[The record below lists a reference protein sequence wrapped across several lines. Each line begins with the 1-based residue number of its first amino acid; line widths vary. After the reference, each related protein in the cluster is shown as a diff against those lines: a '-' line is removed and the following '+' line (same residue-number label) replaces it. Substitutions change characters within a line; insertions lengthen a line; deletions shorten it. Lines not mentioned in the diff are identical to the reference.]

1 MVQNKV
7 ENKDLLLAKIF
18 IERTFEALKQYD
30 ENLKNTQQS
39 FAHTL
44 FINACVGF
52 LMTVNESV
60 LNDFPTSIIS
70 EDEWGISPKK
80 IEEIRG
86 GDKGVKN
93 VVSEVRHSI
102 AHFNF
107 TFDYS
112 PYESMP
118 IERITLKNWQGHLK
132 IEDLDFHAFRYFVL
146 KVAEEALKII
156 DNKIK

>member
-7 ENKDLLLAKIF
+7 EDKDLLLAKIF
-18 IERTFEALKQYD
+18 IERTFEALKQYE
-30 ENLKNTQQS
+30 ENLKGTQQS
-39 FAHTL
+39 YSHTL

-52 LMTVNESV
+52 IMTVNDSV

-70 EDEWGISPKK
+70 EKEWGISPKK